1 MHLYFIRTESN
12 KKYFNRPLFFNFTS
26 FKFPNLTESHMKT
39 LNSMSN
45 TARIAASVAAL
56 VAASVPMLAQ
66 AESATVSAATGA
78 LTTNA
83 RLDFR
88 ITVPKVLFLRVGTGG
103 LYGAAASTTVDLI
116 DFTVPAANLGDASVI
131 AGTGG
136 DLGAG
141 AVTALLRSNAG
152 NVTLTANTLGALS
165 NGAAGD
171 TIPWTQIAVASANL
185 AAPAFA
191 NTLPHS
197 VALPATGATANFAP
211 AAVAKVTNVG
221 SQWTYTYLNAA
232 TVPAGTYGGVNTNNG
247 RVTYTASVL

>member
-1 MHLYFIRTESN
+1 MKSSTL
-12 KKYFNRPLFFNFTS
+12 KLS
-26 FKFPNLTESHMKT
+26 F
-39 LNSMSN
+39 
-45 TARIAASVAAL
+45 ASVA
-56 VAASVPMLAQ
+56 VAVAGVPMLAQ
-66 AESATVSAATGA
+66 AESATVSAATGP

-83 RLDFR
+83 RVDMR
-88 ITVPKVLFLRVGTGG
+88 IVIPKVLFLRVGTGG
-103 LYGAAASTTVDLI
+103 LYGAAANTTVDLI
-116 DFTVPAANLGDASVI
+116 DFTIPAANVGNSTAV

-152 NVTLTANTLGALS
+152 TVTLTANTLGAIG
-165 NGAAGD
+165 NGVGD

-185 AAPAFA
+185 ATPAFA

-197 VALPATGATANFAP
+197 VALPATGASANFAP

-221 SQWTYTYLNAA
+221 SQWTYSYLNTA